1 MKTYYKIKRKRSKR
15 KRKALYF
22 AMKMRILKDKFI
34 KEIDSYEA
42 YF

>member
-1 MKTYYKIKRKRSKR
+1 MKNYHKIQRKRSKR

-22 AMKMRILKDKFI
+22 DMKLRILTNKFI

-42 YF
+42 HF